1 MMHMFLEFHAWRH
14 QCALALDLCVFL
26 GIGWNP
32 VGAKVVECLHCCV
45 YLSRFVRIALNPA
58 YAREGSG
65 AFALL
70 EAGPNGHT
78 LSLSL

>member
-1 MMHMFLEFHAWRH
+1 MRAKMVEPLH
-14 QCALALDLCVFL
+14 CCVYLCVFL

-58 YAREGSG
+58 YAREDSG

-70 EAGPNGHT
+70 EVGPNGHT